1 MTGARVTLLGS
12 QHEALTEFLGSHPH
26 GHEKAAIVLFRRLHL
41 PVEGLDD
48 SDRCIAQEIIPFD
61 DAWVT
66 GSSPAH
72 IAFTLAPLREIFR
85 RCEDEGLVF
94 GFVHNHPAGP
104 AEFSATDED
113 NELTLLT
120 ALRNRNGHNI
130 TFVSMLWAD
139 GQWLAR
145 TRHVKAPDVPIPV
158 RHTLVIG
165 NRIRLYGYRAS
176 SSDHSEVQARQAAAF
191 GRPFVDMLQSLRV
204 AVVGCGGTGSPLATL
219 LARSGIGELVLI
231 DADDL
236 EKSNLNRVR
245 GLRTN
250 DVGEKK
256 AHRLKDFI
264 ASIGLSVNVAAYE
277 SEIDIDPEALDALS
291 SCDVVFG
298 CTDDFAG
305 RAVLNTAHYVYA
317 QLLIDVGLGGRI
329 GEDGDGQPILRY
341 HYGRISSI
349 LPEAGQCLFCQGVVR
364 DIWIRTQLAR
374 RENPNITK
382 EELRERYLEDG
393 NTDAPGVGPFT
404 NASADFAIATLFDLI
419 KPYRRFPPEL
429 RRDMYL
435 VDFVT
440 MEIRSYQTEENPDC
454 PYCRKHNYLLLTESC
469 RLNQPFLGKRDAY
482 T

>member
-1 MTGARVTLLGS
+1 M
-12 QHEALTEFLGSHPH
+12 
-26 GHEKAAIVLFRRLHL
+26 LFRRLHL

-48 SDRCIAQEIIPFD
+48 SDRYIAQEIIPFD

-66 GSSPAH
+66 DSSPAH
-72 IAFTLAPLREIFR
+72 IAFALAPLREYFR

-104 AEFSATDED
+104 TEFSPNDDA
-113 NELTLLT
+113 NELTLIT
-120 ALRNRNGHNI
+120 ALRNRNGHDI
-130 TFVSMLWAD
+130 TFVSMLWAGD
-139 GQWLAR
+139 QWLAR
-145 TRHVKAPDVPIPV
+145 TRAATAPEVAIPV

-165 NRIRLYGYRAS
+165 DRLHLYGYQKS

-191 GRPFVDMLQSLRV
+191 GSPFVDMLQSLRV

-219 LARSGIGELVLI
+219 IARSGVGELVLI
-231 DADDL
+231 DADNL

-245 GLRTN
+245 GLTTN

-264 ASIGLSVNVAAYE
+264 SSIGLSVNVAAYE
-277 SEIDIDPEALDALS
+277 SEIDTDPEALDALA

-305 RAVLNTAHYVYA
+305 RSVMNTALYVYA
-317 QLLIDVGLGGRI
+317 QLFIDVGLGGRI
-329 GEDGDGQPILRY
+329 GEDDDGQPILRY
-341 HYGRISSI
+341 HYGRISSV
-349 LPEAGQCLFCQGVVR
+349 LPESGQCLFCQGVVR
-364 DIWIRTQLAR
+364 DIWIQTQLAR
-374 RENPNITK
+374 RENPDLIE
-382 EELRERYLEDG
+382 EELKERYLEDG
-393 NTDAPGVGPFT
+393 DTDAPGVGPFT

-419 KPYRRFPPEL
+419 KPFRRFPPEL

-454 PYCRKHNYLLLTESC
+454 PYCRQRDFVLLKESC
-469 RLNQPFLGKRDAY
+469 RLNQPFLGKRDEY